1 MRILQLCHKPP
12 RPSMDGGCRAMD
24 AMTRGLLADG
34 HKVKL
39 LSIATEKH
47 PWCAEDVEL
56 EYIEQTSIET
66 VHVDTRVNR
75 VDAFANLMT
84 GDSYN
89 VSRFHSPEF
98 EQLLIHVLQRNVFD
112 LVLFES
118 LFTAPYLPI
127 VRNYCDGPL
136 VLRAHNVEHRIWELM
151 AEETEAFTK
160 RMYLQHLAERL
171 KAYEVN
177 ALHDFDAIAAISTK
191 DKENFEALGCTCPV
205 FTLPFGLDQTEMP
218 PATPGSVHH
227 VFHIG
232 AMDWQ
237 PNVQGVHWFLDHV
250 WPTVLRE
257 LPEAQLKLAG
267 RNFHNAL
274 NVNRTNTAILGEV
287 ENAWDVLCDAGIM
300 VIPLRS
306 GSGMRIKAIEAMAA
320 GRPVVATSLGM
331 EGIHGTDG
339 THFFIADDANSFAQR
354 IIDLHNNQRL
364 AEEMGKAA
372 RAFIETEFSN
382 EALIRTLLRSIQR
395 IFDL

>member
-1 MRILQLCHKPP
+1 
-12 RPSMDGGCRAMD
+12 MD

-34 HKVKL
+34 HEVKV

-47 PWCAEDVEL
+47 PWCSEDVEPG
-56 EYIEQTSIET
+56 YIEQTSIET

-75 VDAFANLMT
+75 VDAFANPMT

-89 VSRFHSPEF
+89 ISRFHSPEF

-205 FTLPFGLDQTEMP
+205 FTLPRGREICPVNHRL
-218 PATPGSVHH
+218 SVFN
-227 VFHIG
+227 VIG
-232 AMDWQ
+232 YFS
-237 PNVQGVHWFLDHV
+237 FLRIRLPSV
-250 WPTVLRE
+250 PQSAPT
-257 LPEAQLKLAG
+257 
-267 RNFHNAL
+267 F
-274 NVNRTNTAILGEV
+274 
-287 ENAWDVLCDAGIM
+287 
-300 VIPLRS
+300 
-306 GSGMRIKAIEAMAA
+306 
-320 GRPVVATSLGM
+320 
-331 EGIHGTDG
+331 
-339 THFFIADDANSFAQR
+339 
-354 IIDLHNNQRL
+354 RL
-364 AEEMGKAA
+364 AFVDNADRRFLFQALLGLK
-372 RAFIETEFSN
+372 RCSGNQDPDAFAVVVTDLVQRDLACHRY
-382 EALIRTLLRSIQR
+382 ALR
-395 IFDL
+395 INS

>member
-12 RPSMDGGCRAMD
+12 RPSKDGGCRAMD

-34 HKVKL
+34 HEVKL
-39 LSIATEKH
+39 LSIATAKH
-47 PWCAEDVEL
+47 PWCAEDVSAA
-56 EYIEQTSIET
+56 YIEQTGIET
-66 VHVDTRVNR
+66 VHLDTRVNR

-89 VSRFHSPEF
+89 ISRFHSPEF

-127 VRNYCDGPL
+127 VRHYCDGPM

-151 AEETEAFTK
+151 AADTEAFTK

-177 ALHDFDAIAAISTK
+177 ALHDFDAIAAISEK
-191 DKENFEALGCTCPV
+191 DQQHFEALGCTCPL
-205 FTLPFGLDQTEMP
+205 FTLPFGLDEEEMP
-218 PATPGSVHH
+218 AATSGPVDH

-232 AMDWQ
+232 AMDWD
-237 PNVQGVHWFLDHV
+237 PNVQGVLWFLDHV

-267 RNFHNAL
+267 RRFGDQLDVH
-274 NVNRTNTAILGEV
+274 RTNTTVLGEV
-287 ENAWDVLCDAGIM
+287 ENAWDVLGDSGIM

-320 GRPVVATSLGM
+320 GRPVVSTSLGL
-331 EGIHGTDG
+331 EGIHGQHG

-354 IIDLHNNQRL
+354 IIDLHKNQRI
-364 AEEMGKAA
+364 AEDMGKAA
-372 RAFIETEFSN
+372 RHFIETEFSN
-382 EALIRTLLRSIQR
+382 QSLTRSLIRSIQR